1 MVQYRGPL
9 VLDNHLPEEAWFS
22 VSLMQKDLFLA
33 LEMGRQAAV
42 PLPCTSLANDY
53 LTAGKKTKN
62 GKLIFIERN
71 VSSDFFSSF
80 LSFSSS
86 C

>member
-62 GKLIFIERN
+62 GKLIFY
-71 VSSDFFSSF
+71 
-80 LSFSSS
+80 
-86 C
+86 